1 MPRASKRKSDPVRS
15 SEPAPKRATAK
26 EVERID
32 NFFASY
38 ANTSIGM
45 IDPEGVEKLCSDLR
59 VEHTD
64 VRILM
69 LAWKMNAKKQGY
81 FTQVCNRFPGSRI
94 PGFIRKI
101 RLAVRLAASLDF
113 AKLIRIKLV
122 SEHRSCTC
130 DFVHTT
136 MTKVQDLEAEL
147 TQQKAAADQFRADTT
162 KRFENL
168 EATMESLRIETEK
181 RHAEMMKVMLQQFQ
195 ALKSPPPPT
204 AAMPSPIYTDCTT
217 RPIMQQSN
225 LIFDEN
231 GAPLPPW
238 HATSTTKE
246 LNKPVGT
253 QEIPFSESG
262 TFSFSETDK
271 PFGSGYGRGS
281 APSGERVLVPGS
293 DYRLRH
299 SEEVVFLSK
308 DDEALLGKL
317 NAFWAFFGLIKEDN
331 RDEWRTGLK
340 SLHAD
345 TLKKLKK
352 ELPELEKEVAKQNNF
367 EDFYCYS
374 FRYCLTEDKQKSLD
388 IESVCMLL
396 DLVLGRQFPLQI
408 QKEYKVINM
417 DQWTNFFRF
426 CQEIEFPDLQNYDA
440 CQAWPLI
447 LDNFV
452 DWLREK
458 LTAA

>member
-81 FTQVCNRFPGSRI
+81 FTQ
-94 PGFIRKI
+94 
-101 RLAVRLAASLDF
+101 
-113 AKLIRIKLV
+113 
-122 SEHRSCTC
+122 
-130 DFVHTT
+130 
-136 MTKVQDLEAEL
+136 
-147 TQQKAAADQFRADTT
+147 
-162 KRFENL
+162 
-168 EATMESLRIETEK
+168 
-181 RHAEMMKVMLQQFQ
+181 
-195 ALKSPPPPT
+195 
-204 AAMPSPIYTDCTT
+204 
-217 RPIMQQSN
+217 
-225 LIFDEN
+225 
-231 GAPLPPW
+231 
-238 HATSTTKE
+238 
-246 LNKPVGT
+246 
-253 QEIPFSESG
+253 
-262 TFSFSETDK
+262 
-271 PFGSGYGRGS
+271 
-281 APSGERVLVPGS
+281 
-293 DYRLRH
+293 
-299 SEEVVFLSK
+299 
-308 DDEALLGKL
+308 
-317 NAFWAFFGLIKEDN
+317 
-331 RDEWRTGLK
+331 DEWRTGLK

>member
-81 FTQVCNRFPGSRI
+81 FTQ
-94 PGFIRKI
+94 
-101 RLAVRLAASLDF
+101 
-113 AKLIRIKLV
+113 
-122 SEHRSCTC
+122 
-130 DFVHTT
+130 
-136 MTKVQDLEAEL
+136 
-147 TQQKAAADQFRADTT
+147 
-162 KRFENL
+162 
-168 EATMESLRIETEK
+168 
-181 RHAEMMKVMLQQFQ
+181 
-195 ALKSPPPPT
+195 
-204 AAMPSPIYTDCTT
+204 
-217 RPIMQQSN
+217 
-225 LIFDEN
+225 
-231 GAPLPPW
+231 
-238 HATSTTKE
+238 
-246 LNKPVGT
+246 
-253 QEIPFSESG
+253 
-262 TFSFSETDK
+262 
-271 PFGSGYGRGS
+271 
-281 APSGERVLVPGS
+281 
-293 DYRLRH
+293 
-299 SEEVVFLSK
+299 
-308 DDEALLGKL
+308 
-317 NAFWAFFGLIKEDN
+317 
-331 RDEWRTGLK
+331 DEWRTGLK

-396 DLVLGRQFPLQI
+396 DLVLGRQFPLQVDSFVEYLKI